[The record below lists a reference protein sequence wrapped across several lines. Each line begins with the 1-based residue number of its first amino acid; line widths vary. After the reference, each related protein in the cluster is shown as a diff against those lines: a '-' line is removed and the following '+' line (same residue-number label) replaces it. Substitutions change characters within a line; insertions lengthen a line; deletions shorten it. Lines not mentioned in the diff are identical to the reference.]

1 MCTQVNASD
10 NGYRMLIERPPASSA
25 LGEHNDNEILAIILG
40 GTVLATLSGFVN
52 AVSVSGTF
60 SVGVSHVTGSVTRMG
75 VSSVSGRYDEFW
87 EFTGLVLVFMFGAFV
102 SGCIIRDRA
111 FALGRSYGV
120 VLVIEAIVLI
130 IAAIVYEELKSFV
143 SEYFMAFACGL
154 QNAMTTSYSGAVLR
168 TTHLSGLVTDIGS
181 ITAQWVLDGKASKD
195 KWKLQIFVPLLFG
208 FLVGTFCGSYAH
220 SMLGAYALWIP
231 SSLFLFAAL
240 AYMTNPYVRSARV
253 AMKREAE
260 RKLGDLWNAF
270 GERRALIPTL
280 HAGAVPTELQ
290 LVSVQDQT
298 DNRPVVSSAER
309 DLNSNSN
316 NSEGE

>member
-1 MCTQVNASD
+1 MTRTQRVTSRRVVRSRMCTQVNASD

-168 TTHLSGLVTDIGS
+168 TTHLSVRPRIVS
-181 ITAQWVLDGKASKD
+181 ILSW
-195 KWKLQIFVPLLFG
+195 LLSRFPPG
-208 FLVGTFCGSYAH
+208 PRHRHRVDNGAVGVGRQGVERQVEAPD
-220 SMLGAYALWIP
+220 L
-231 SSLFLFAAL
+231 
-240 AYMTNPYVRSARV
+240 RSAAVRV
-253 AMKREAE
+253 PGRHVLRFVRAQHA
-260 RKLGDLWNAF
+260 GCV
-270 GERRALIPTL
+270 RALDP
-280 HAGAVPTELQ
+280 
-290 LVSVQDQT
+290 
-298 DNRPVVSSAER
+298 
-309 DLNSNSN
+309 
-316 NSEGE
+316 